1 MKKLVYILLL
11 LPLTNTVN
19 AQFLKKLK
27 SKVSSVVGTA
37 DTPPDNSKSA
47 GSQADGKFT
56 NPAQFGIL
64 IKTYTKGEINTA
76 MSGEGGGNFGLHFQS
91 FKVVNNQFVAQI
103 ADVLAVYDYEN
114 GKLQTTGQ
122 KPSQTIRLSD
132 AYNGSEKDF
141 QSKDFSSIDTY
152 NALSKKGPH
161 IQSGRQ
167 PGKIDQD
174 FVFNGKSIGRFM
186 SAMVAHNQDSSVVV
200 AAGMTYGKGVSY
212 VMTSSTGQTTTLP
225 GLVMNPPLISPNGKM
240 SAVISTTAAGSTAYL
255 MNGTKVALA
264 DYGGSAWIRNSGAI
278 FFPSNKGNTMLMKN
292 DKVAQ
297 AIQFPMDLK
306 WLFIGANDDAFCWP
320 GDHCLCFSDNTRF
333 ENADFP
339 VKVTINGKDVVY
351 FTAVNVTTGALY
363 LCHHDL

>member
-37 DTPPDNSKSA
+37 DTPPA
-47 GSQADGKFT
+47 TTPAAPADGKFT
-56 NPAQFGIL
+56 DPAKFGIL

-76 MSGEGGGNFGLHFQS
+76 MGGEGGGNFGLHFLS

-103 ADVLAVYDYEN
+103 ADVLGVYDYQN
-114 GKLQTTGQ
+114 GKLQATGQ
-122 KPSQTIRLSD
+122 KPPLNISFND

-152 NALSKKGPH
+152 NATLKKGPH

-174 FVFNGKSIGRFM
+174 FVFNGKSMGRFM
-186 SAMVAHNQDSSVVV
+186 SAMIAHNQDSSVVV
-200 AAGMTYGKGVSY
+200 AAGMSYGKGVSY
-212 VMTSSTGQTTTLP
+212 VMTSSTGQTITLP
-225 GLVMNPPLISPNGKM
+225 GLVMSAPLISPNGKM

-255 MNGTKVALA
+255 MNGTKVVLA
-264 DYGGSAWIRNSGAI
+264 DYGGFGWIRNSGAI
-278 FFPSNKGNTMLMKN
+278 FFPSARGNTVLVKN
-292 DKVAQ
+292 NKVAQ
-297 AIQFPMDLK
+297 VIQFPMDLK
-306 WLFIGANDDAFCWP
+306 QLFIGANDDAFCWP
-320 GDHCLCFSDNTRF
+320 GDHCLCFSDNTKF

-351 FTAVNVTTGALY
+351 FTAVNVITGMLY